1 MGIHPELA
9 NVDLAVYGDL
19 AVGRVL
25 ILNNPPVS
33 RRLPQEQT
41 VLSVNALD
49 DVAGTVLADP
59 DLGSSLEAYGRAQT
73 LLMFLLSEGPTF
85 AWAAGGSAA
94 AGKELHDRV
103 GRQVAAAAEALA
115 PGFPAG
121 PYHSFPHILYLVHLF
136 VIYRFRY
143 IASHAER

>member
-1 MGIHPELA
+1 MTVRAISLA
-9 NVDLAVYGDL
+9 DIARHVIV
-19 AVGRVL
+19 
-25 ILNNPPVS
+25 
-33 RRLPQEQT
+33 RRLPQEPT
-41 VLSVNALD
+41 VFSVNALD
-49 DVAGTVLADP
+49 DVAGTVLP
-59 DLGSSLEAYGRAQT
+59 GPNLGSSLEAYGRAQT

-121 PYHSFPHILYLVHLF
+121 PCQSFPHCLSSVYLF
-136 VIYRFRY
+136 VLGLIPGRD
-143 IASHAER
+143 ASAHVTRHQAFALAPVWS